1 MITVD
6 DVNKVYSMNISIDK
20 QFNFAKSSKNR
31 IPYLLLFKQKFEKKL
46 FSY

>member
-31 IPYLLLFKQKFEKKL
+31 IPYLLLFKQKLEKKL